1 MTRYFPGDVVIASV
15 KLRGPGGNKSRP
27 AVVIGEAGRNRFLL
41 CPVTSRQPDDC
52 DFLPLSL
59 DDFEKG
65 GLDLFGES
73 YVLVSE
79 AGIVEGRYI
88 HGKRGRL
95 RSSCFMQVSGR
106 VRL

>member
-27 AVVIGEAGRNRFLL
+27 AVV
-41 CPVTSRQPDDC
+41 RQPDDC

>member
-1 MTRYFPGDVVIASV
+1 MTRYFPGDVVIASMD
-15 KLRGPGGNKSRP
+15 LRGSGGRKSRP
-27 AVVIGEAGRNRFLL
+27 AVVIGETGKNRFLL
-41 CPVTSRQPDDC
+41 CPVTSRRPEGSDY
-52 DFLPLSL
+52 LPLGL

-79 AGIVEGRYI
+79 AGTIEGRSI
-88 HGKRGRL
+88 HGKKGRL
-95 RSSCFMQVSGR
+95 SSSVFLEISER